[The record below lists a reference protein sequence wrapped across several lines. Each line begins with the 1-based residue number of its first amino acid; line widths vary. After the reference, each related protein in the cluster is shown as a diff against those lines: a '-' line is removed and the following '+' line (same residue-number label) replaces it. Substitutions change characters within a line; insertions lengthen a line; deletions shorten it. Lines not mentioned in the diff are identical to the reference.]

1 LTGVFYRFNVQLST
15 LGERHENFNNDS
27 TINSILGLC
36 MALLANYGQVS
47 RSNIMDKFGWEKD
60 RHNTWYNQWDY
71 KTPRSY
77 RERYGVDYKHD
88 DTEHQEHITTNI
100 LTVIL
105 VLIIVGMLC
114 LQN

>member
-1 LTGVFYRFNVQLST
+1 
-15 LGERHENFNNDS
+15 
-27 TINSILGLC
+27 
-36 MALLANYGQVS
+36 
-47 RSNIMDKFGWEKD
+47 MDKFGWEKD

-71 KTPRSY
+71 KTPRTY
-77 RERYGVDYKHD
+77 RERYGVDYKRDD

-105 VLIIVGMLC
+105 VLIIVGMLW